1 MCVIGVERVV
11 VVVVGGS
18 VWTSCAVR
26 PSLAGGGLLLGVFV
40 KGYHL
45 R

>member
-1 MCVIGVERVV
+1 MCVSWVDGVV

-18 VWTSCAVR
+18 VWTSSAV
-26 PSLAGGGLLLGVFV
+26 LVVGGMELLFGVFV

-45 R
+45 H